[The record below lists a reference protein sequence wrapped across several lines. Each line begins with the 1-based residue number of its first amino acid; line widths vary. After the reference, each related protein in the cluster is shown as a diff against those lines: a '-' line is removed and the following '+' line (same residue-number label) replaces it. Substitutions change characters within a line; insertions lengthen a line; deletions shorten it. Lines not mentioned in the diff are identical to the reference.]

1 MKIAFDL
8 GRRRR
13 GTGVFRDEDILVE
26 VGDMIPVR
34 SSCEFVKQQ
43 IC

>member
-1 MKIAFDL
+1 MKIALDL

-13 GTGVFRDEDILVE
+13 GTDVFRDEDISME
-26 VGDMIPVR
+26 VGDMIPVW
-34 SSCEFVKQQ
+34 SSCEFVKPQ

>member
-13 GTGVFRDEDILVE
+13 GTGVFRDEDISVE

>member
-13 GTGVFRDEDILVE
+13 GANVFRDDEISVE
-26 VGDMIPVR
+26 LGDMIPVR
-34 SSCEFVKQQ
+34 SSCEFVKQK

>member
-8 GRRRR
+8 GHHRQ
-13 GTGVFRDEDILVE
+13 GTGVFRDEDISVE

-34 SSCEFVKQQ
+34 SSCEFVKQK